1 MWFLSCTE
9 EYWDLSILC
18 VMRRSDGLVGRCETP
33 LGAPALSDAQ
43 AEALADALKAVA
55 DPMRVKILHRLASAA
70 PEGVCVCD
78 LTAPLGLAQPSV
90 SYHLQILRKAGLV
103 DRRQE
108 RNFAYYSVRPGALD
122 HLATLIAP
130 GRLEE
135 AS

>member
-1 MWFLSCTE
+1 MA
-9 EYWDLSILC
+9 D
-18 VMRRSDGLVGRCETP
+18 DDLVGRCETP
-33 LGAPALSDAQ
+33 LVAPALSDAQ
-43 AEALADALKAVA
+43 ARALADALKAVA

-70 PEGVCVCD
+70 PRGVCVCD

-90 SYHLQILRKAGLV
+90 SYHLRILRRAGLV

-108 RNFAYYSVRPGALD
+108 GTFAYYSVRPGALD

-130 GRLEE
+130 DRLEA